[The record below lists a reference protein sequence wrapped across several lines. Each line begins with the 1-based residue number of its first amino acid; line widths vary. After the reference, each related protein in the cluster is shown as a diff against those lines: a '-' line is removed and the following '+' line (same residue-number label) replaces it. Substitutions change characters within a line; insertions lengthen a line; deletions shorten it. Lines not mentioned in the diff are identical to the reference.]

1 MLEDQS
7 DLRNKMNLDTGL
19 TPSNNQEDSGHSTS
33 QKAIVHSTE
42 VIKKYGI
49 ATMNINSTA
58 TSPTIT
64 KSTTLNPTKETY

>member
-1 MLEDQS
+1 MLKDHT

-33 QKAIVHSTE
+33 RKAIVHSTE
-42 VIKKYGI
+42 VIEKYSI
-49 ATMNINSTA
+49 ATMNINLTA

-64 KSTTLNPTKETY
+64 KSTTLNPTNETY